1 MPDATQLLSKT
12 VSCISSETQHFNA
25 RLHLNFTECN
35 LSWEGQAQVSRCGIV
50 EIDSKPWHGAAPLAA
65 KQGRP
70 PAGTPSVTCSLSI
83 LVARTD
89 IAFMLQTIPH
99 LVRMCRYPFQQ
110 RVLVVDTAALSGDK
124 VTRPGI
130 GSLAQL
136 QEYCNRLLKTGVI
149 DRVLPIDYS
158 VTCQK
163 QTYQKHVGV
172 RHVRPTHN
180 YKGYPI
186 LGTMFSLDA
195 VPGDYVLHFDSDMLL
210 YQHSS
215 YSWIDEA
222 IRLLHHHPEVMF
234 VRPMAGPPHADGR
247 LPTGGIQQS
256 GFHQF
261 PTFGSRV
268 YLLQRDRFHQL
279 LPLPILWRSYKH
291 ALLNHLPGSVKT
303 YLNYWLKRGK
313 LDSWEVM
320 VSQKLQK
327 TSKIRANLDS
337 PLAWTLHPNVR
348 GDELIQALPQI
359 IERIESGWYPDEQ
372 AGDYDL
378 NLPAWVRSLKSNN
391 AIGSK

>member
-1 MPDATQLLSKT
+1 M
-12 VSCISSETQHFNA
+12 
-25 RLHLNFTECN
+25 
-35 LSWEGQAQVSRCGIV
+35 
-50 EIDSKPWHGAAPLAA
+50 EIDSKPWNGAAPLAA
-65 KQGRP
+65 KRGSP
-70 PAGTPSVTCSLSI
+70 SAGTPSVTCSLSI

-110 RVLVVDTAALSGDK
+110 RVLIVDTAALSGDK
-124 VTRPGI
+124 VNRPGI

-136 QEYCNRLLKTGVI
+136 QEHCDRLLSIGVI
-149 DRVLPIDYS
+149 DRVLSIDYS
-158 VTCQK
+158 PAYQQ
-163 QTYQKHVGV
+163 QTYQNHFGV
-172 RHVRPTHN
+172 CYVRPTHN
-180 YKGYPI
+180 YKGYPV

-215 YSWIDEA
+215 YSWIDAA
-222 IRLLHHHPEVMF
+222 IRLLRHHPEVMF
-234 VRPMAGPPHADGR
+234 VRPMAGPPRADDR

-256 GFHQF
+256 EFHQF
-261 PTFGSRV
+261 STFGSRV
-268 YLLQRDRFHQL
+268 YLMQRDRFHQL

-291 ALLNHLPGSVKT
+291 TLLNHLPGSVKT

-320 VSQKLQK
+320 VSRKLQK
-327 TSKIRANLDS
+327 TSWVRANLDS
-337 PLAWTLHPNVR
+337 PLAWTLHPKMR
-348 GDELIQALPQI
+348 GDEFIQALPDL

-378 NLPAWVRSLKSNN
+378 NLPVWLRSLKSNN
-391 AIGSK
+391 SIGSK